1 MVLHASAM
9 PFFFTL
15 FTTSFLI
22 APRTASRWPIEQ
34 LKIEYRLRCTWS
46 IIHFGY
52 ITSDL
57 LPWCLILLSLP
68 LPLAHVCT
76 DFNVQVSVLCLYPA
90 CEGGPGGPAGMAEG
104 PTCSLRPRCRE
115 RQWAEGG
122 GVPGSEAGRRHPPN
136 PPLRDTQIAPK
147 KTKVTCQHWTCVK
160 GNITEEDV
168 RDGDGHLAG
177 ARAEVRFSSSLS
189 DHVGSGNL
197 LRAHWFKNSGLFN
210 FGQNWLLII
219 FWDACCHLV
228 HLCLLLHLHCFRL
241 LPPGWLL
248 PISSL
253 FHLQSKVTASCS
265 IGFHQAAACFHS
277 CLLPCHKFPN

>member
-1 MVLHASAM
+1 MVLHASVM

-34 LKIEYRLRCTWS
+34 LKIEYGLRCTWS

-52 ITSDL
+52 IISDL

-104 PTCSLRPRCRE
+104 PTCSLRPRCGE

-122 GVPGSEAGRRHPPN
+122 GVPGSEPATRQIHLCPTP
-136 PPLRDTQIAPK
+136 TQ
-147 KTKVTCQHWTCVK
+147 KVTKRPQKLTV
-160 GNITEEDV
+160 NT
-168 RDGDGHLAG
+168 R
-177 ARAEVRFSSSLS
+177 
-189 DHVGSGNL
+189 VG
-197 LRAHWFKNSGLFN
+197 
-210 FGQNWLLII
+210 
-219 FWDACCHLV
+219 
-228 HLCLLLHLHCFRL
+228 
-241 LPPGWLL
+241 
-248 PISSL
+248 
-253 FHLQSKVTASCS
+253 
-265 IGFHQAAACFHS
+265 
-277 CLLPCHKFPN
+277 